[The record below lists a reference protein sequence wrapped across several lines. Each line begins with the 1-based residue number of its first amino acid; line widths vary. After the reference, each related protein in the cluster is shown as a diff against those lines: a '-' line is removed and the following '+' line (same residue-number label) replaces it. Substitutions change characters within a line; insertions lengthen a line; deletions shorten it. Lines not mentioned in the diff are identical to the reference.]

1 MKETTYTIIG
11 FDVEKGVVYVIG
23 CLCIHGFTGNP
34 TEVEPLVNH
43 LRKHTDWQIAVPTL
57 PGHGESLKLKGIS
70 YNQWIEH
77 AEKELQELLRTCD
90 TVYVVGFSMGGIIAS
105 YLAVHYP
112 INKLIL
118 LSAAAYYVNPK
129 QLAKDIAEMIKDTFK
144 GRIKE
149 NELYIRYSRKIK
161 ETPIAATL
169 QFRKLVASIR
179 PMLNR
184 VTIPTL
190 IAQGESDGVVPPRSA
205 QYLYETIGAPDKKLL
220 FLKESKHLICHCNER
235 DKLFHEVLDFLKAN
249 TLRRQ

>member
-1 MKETTYTIIG
+1 MVFYL
-11 FDVEKGVVYVIG
+11 IG

-34 TEVEPLVNH
+34 TEVEPLVTHIRRN
-43 LRKHTDWQIAVPTL
+43 TDWHIVVPTL
-57 PGHGESLKLKGIS
+57 PGHGEHLALKGIS

-77 AEKELQELLRTCD
+77 AERELQNLLKICD
-90 TVYVVGFSMGGIIAS
+90 KVYVIGFSMGGLIAS

-112 INKLIL
+112 IEKLIL

-129 QLAKDIAEMIKDTFK
+129 QLLVDVSEMVKDTLK
-144 GRIKE
+144 GRLKE
-149 NELYIRYSRKIK
+149 NELFIRYSRKLK

-169 QFRKLVASIR
+169 QFRKLVATIK
-179 PMLNR
+179 PLINR

-205 QYLYETIGAPDKKLL
+205 HYLYENIATPEKKLI

-235 DKLFHEVLDFLKAN
+235 DKLFCEIVDFLQDAKN
-249 TLRRQ
+249 S